1 MSGILIA
8 FFISPT
14 FQRRNDREEI
24 RRRLAMGNEDD
35 YLSKNYAVGA
45 GAAAA
50 AASAV
55 EHRPS
60 RKPSLQSRLQSGKSP
75 FVSHRKHWNE
85 SPVN

>member
-35 YLSKNYAVGA
+35 YLSKNYAL
-45 GAAAA
+45 GAAAL
-50 AASAV
+50 

-60 RKPSLQSRLQSGKSP
+60 KKPSLQSRLQSGKSP
-75 FVSHRKHWNE
+75 SVIIVSHTGNTE
-85 SPVN
+85 AFLN